1 MPGAHDSSFTRSHVK
16 QYHVH
21 HCEITE
27 ATHDWSAIT
36 PLTDFSFPWTDSP
49 APATSFRAALFDD
62 TFHFRFEIQDQ
73 DIVLGDA
80 PTTREK
86 VLASD
91 RAEIFFAADPNLA
104 SYYCLEIDPRGLV
117 FDYHMRFYRQM
128 DDAWSCLG
136 LQITANI
143 LPHGYEITGHL
154 PRQTLRDIGVRKPAS
169 NRIIAGL
176 YRAEFSHAPDNSTIQ
191 DWISWID
198 PQTDHPDFH
207 VPTSFGTLL
216 LE

>member
-1 MPGAHDSSFTRSHVK
+1 MKEYAVHPCAPGTNSP
-16 QYHVH
+16 
-21 HCEITE
+21 
-27 ATHDWSAIT
+27 DWPNVTA
-36 PLTDFSFPWTDSP
+36 LTDFSFPWTDSP
-49 APATSFRAALFDD
+49 TPATAFRAALYDD
-62 TFHFRFEIQDQ
+62 TFHFRFEILDQ

-154 PRQTLRDIGVRKPAS
+154 PLQTLRDIGVLKPAS